1 MGFLL
6 GAFRREGKSVSRT
19 KIIFPRDRVSRE
31 SSPSAE
37 GRSSSHFLFL
47 YLPLLLGLCALELS
61 PTPELPHDV
70 RRLNLSVES
79 LLTHVE
85 VLPFSWNNLDVK
97 RVLLLHKQA
106 RAVPRATQCIATA
119 RKKALSC
126 CRRHGRS
133 LSLPC

>member
-1 MGFLL
+1 M
-6 GAFRREGKSVSRT
+6 SRT

-79 LLTHVE
+79 LLTHVLRKRKDTQEKGEGGCETVSKRERSAKE
-85 VLPFSWNNLDVK
+85 VDL
-97 RVLLLHKQA
+97 
-106 RAVPRATQCIATA
+106 
-119 RKKALSC
+119 
-126 CRRHGRS
+126 
-133 LSLPC
+133 